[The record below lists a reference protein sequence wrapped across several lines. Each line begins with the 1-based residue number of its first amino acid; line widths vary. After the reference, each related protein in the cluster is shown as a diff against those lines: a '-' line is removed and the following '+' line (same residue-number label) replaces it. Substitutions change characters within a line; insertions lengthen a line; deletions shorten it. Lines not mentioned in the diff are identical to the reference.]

1 MKQNERKKTMKA
13 LKYFVELD
21 DIKVG
26 DKRKVYDFNCI
37 CTFKSNDFVI
47 FHTYLK
53 SNKIGK
59 KNTSFV
65 KVNFKYVDGYEWK
78 NTNNHT
84 STKFVNN

>member
-1 MKQNERKKTMKA
+1 M
-13 LKYFVELD
+13 KYFNELD

-26 DKRKVYDFNCI
+26 DKIKVFDVNCI

-53 SNKIGK
+53 NNKIGK
-59 KNTSFV
+59 KNTSFI
-65 KVNFKYVDGYEWK
+65 KIFFEYTDGYEWK

-84 STKFVNN
+84 STKFVNR